1 MDLRLDGSFADM
13 ILISDSGF
21 PYKSRTSAVFILTN
35 PGQLNFYDG
44 GALFS
49 VPKSEEGKAQIEAQK
64 FPVTVP
70 TTDPNITV
78 TNLYSLNGRE
88 SQSIPLKKFVVKQ
101 NAAPFMQRNMKWR
114 LTGGVPSE
122 MSMNEN
128 YTVERI
134 YIAGYQDSS
143 VRIWD
148 ATFPVLTPMFVLDG
162 KVSCAVLLLVLFPVD
177 K

>member
-1 MDLRLDGSFADM
+1 
-13 ILISDSGF
+13 
-21 PYKSRTSAVFILTN
+21 
-35 PGQLNFYDG
+35 
-44 GALFS
+44 
-49 VPKSEEGKAQIEAQK
+49 
-64 FPVTVP
+64 
-70 TTDPNITV
+70 
-78 TNLYSLNGRE
+78 
-88 SQSIPLKKFVVKQ
+88 
-101 NAAPFMQRNMKWR
+101 MQRNMKWR

>member
-21 PYKSRTSAVFILTN
+21 LYKSRTSAVFILTN

-88 SQSIPLKKFVVKQ
+88 SQSIPLKVQLCIYFGYFNLIRLHRV
-101 NAAPFMQRNMKWR
+101 AFIRSHLYGFFCRN
-114 LTGGVPSE
+114 
-122 MSMNEN
+122 
-128 YTVERI
+128 
-134 YIAGYQDSS
+134 
-143 VRIWD
+143 
-148 ATFPVLTPMFVLDG
+148 
-162 KVSCAVLLLVLFPVD
+162 LLLSKMPHLSCNGT
-177 K
+177 